1 MLYNP
6 QSKLVKIGVTTNPQC
21 RFDTL
26 TRQNGEKLEYTLSPQ
41 TYIPYIVEKVLHNKV
56 RNRKRGE
63 WFDADYKE
71 CVELMESVFNS
82 KDYNRRNFKREK
94 LTK

>member
-41 TYIPYIVEKVLHNKV
+41 TYIPYKIGRAHV
-56 RNRKRGE
+56 
-63 WFDADYKE
+63 
-71 CVELMESVFNS
+71 
-82 KDYNRRNFKREK
+82 
-94 LTK
+94 